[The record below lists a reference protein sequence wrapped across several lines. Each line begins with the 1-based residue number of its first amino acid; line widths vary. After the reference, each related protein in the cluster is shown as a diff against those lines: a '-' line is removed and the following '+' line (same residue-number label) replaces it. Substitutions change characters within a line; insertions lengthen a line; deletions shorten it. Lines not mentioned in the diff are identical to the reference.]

1 MTKFEQKARA
11 LKPSEIIFTMIDGL
25 ENPVTEIN
33 MSTFGAVNNGICFG
47 CAATNTIC
55 KIGEYDLKDLS
66 SFDKTFYYKDI
77 NSKENLFLDSFES
90 AINTLRQ
97 GDINHSN
104 KYFNNIGL
112 SEIETNENIKLPVLY
127 TDNYLQNLEP
137 YRQLAKYNK
146 SIGN

>member
-11 LKPSEIIFTMIDGL
+11 LKPSEIIFAMIDGL

-55 KIGEYDLKDLS
+55 KIGDYNLKDLVS
-66 SFDKTFYYKDI
+66 IDKVFNYKDM
-77 NSKENLFLDSFES
+77 NNRQDSFLAYFEE
-90 AINTLRQ
+90 AINALRE
-97 GDINHSN
+97 GDIGRSN
-104 KYFNNIGL
+104 SYFTCIEL
-112 SEIETNENIKLPVLY
+112 SKIKAKQDITLPELSTCDY
-127 TDNYLQNLEP
+127 MDNLEP